1 MKVVVAQLGARMHY
15 AVPRIFA
22 EASRLK
28 MFFTEISIPKSVAVA
43 LSRLPGFLNRG
54 SFRRLSTRQASDVPR
69 RRVRSMPWFG
79 LDYWLRL
86 QRAHTR

>member
-1 MKVVVAQLGARMHY
+1 MKFVVAQLGARLHY

-43 LSRLPGFLNRG
+43 LSRLPGFLN
-54 SFRRLSTRQASDVPR
+54 P
-69 RRVRSMPWFG
+69 
-79 LDYWLRL
+79 
-86 QRAHTR
+86 